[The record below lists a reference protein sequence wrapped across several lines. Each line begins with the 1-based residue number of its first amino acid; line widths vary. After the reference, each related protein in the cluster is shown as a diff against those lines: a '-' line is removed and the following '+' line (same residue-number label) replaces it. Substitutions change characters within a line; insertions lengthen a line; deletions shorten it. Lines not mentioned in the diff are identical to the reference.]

1 MDDGT
6 PQSVYAIDSEQAP
19 TVKKADGTP
28 FRVDLMMGQTVE
40 LPDGAGTVSFDGLE
54 RWNKI
59 QISRTPGKLVALG
72 GVVLALIGLLGS
84 LFIRPRRVWV
94 RARRDEEG
102 TLVEVAGL
110 DRSGNGDVPAEL
122 ASVAAA
128 LGLGES
134 PQEREDDAT

>member
-1 MDDGT
+1 
-6 PQSVYAIDSEQAP
+6 
-19 TVKKADGTP
+19 
-28 FRVDLMMGQTVE
+28 MMGQTVD

-84 LFIRPRRVWV
+84 WFIRPRRVGV
-94 RARRDEEG
+94 RARRDEGG

-110 DRSGNGDVPAEL
+110 DRSGNGDVPGEL
-122 ASVAAA
+122 ASVALA
-128 LGLGES
+128 LGLGVS
-134 PQEREDDAT
+134 PQEREDDTR